1 MTENLL
7 APERGSPLLLVFR
20 NLDTVLCRK
29 ANLKLPELAI

>member
-7 APERGSPLLLVFR
+7 APEPGSPLLLGFR
-20 NLDTVLCRK
+20 NLDTVLCRN